1 MTSTPKSIGEES
13 LSESW
18 VDIGVNSGRVT
29 PVAVPAVGLVNGSP
43 IASVAFSGQ
52 LASHI
57 GEEYLR
63 LLKEAQRESNHS
75 SARVSLASSLRGSR
89 CESPKSPPNSPNTEL
104 SNEDEELKGIFINKE
119 SEGSKEW
126 IINYWNARCDRPSK
140 TEENGK
146 NAKVGFRKT
155 KIEGKSI
162 FCKEMVY
169 TLFLSNFLSLLLG
182 AGIGL
187 WISRRSAVIS
197 QYP

>member
-1 MTSTPKSIGEES
+1 MTTTPRSIGDES

-18 VDIGVNSGRVT
+18 VELGTHSGRVT
-29 PVAVPAVGLVNGSP
+29 PIAVPTAGLVTGSP
-43 IASVAFSGQ
+43 IISGIYTGQ
-52 LASHI
+52 LVSHI

-104 SNEDEELKGIFINKE
+104 SNEDEELRGIFINKE
-119 SEGSKEW
+119 VEGKEW
-126 IINYWNARCDRPSK
+126 IINCWNPRCDRKSK
-140 TEENGK
+140 SEDTK
-146 NAKVGFRKT
+146 KAKMSFRKARC
-155 KIEGKSI
+155 EGKSI
-162 FCKEMVY
+162 FCKEMIY